1 MRFLPTPRKQAERER
16 ERGQKRHLF
25 VVRLVE
31 TRMKSGE
38 LKGRGGAVTK
48 KTGGFPRFH
57 RP

>member
-1 MRFLPTPRKQAERER
+1 MRFLPTPRKQAER

-38 LKGRGGAVTK
+38 LKGRGAEIL
-48 KTGGFPRFH
+48 
-57 RP
+57 